1 MKMLRLFHGYALSSS
16 HQRHC
21 HIIRVVMR
29 MNISAATNKMAYL
42 RFVSRFRGSGRWY
55 IFVFSAPSGLQRSF
69 DFSRADANVGIGML
83 FSCFEQRDTLFRKDS
98 PREKKLINE
107 RKPRVLNFLIFI
119 GQKFLY
125 PRQGPAVGDR
135 T

>member
-16 HQRHC
+16 RQRQC

-42 RFVSRFRGSGRWY
+42 RFVSRFHGSGRWY
-55 IFVFSAPSGLQRSF
+55 IFVFLTPSRLQRSF
-69 DFSRADANVGIGML
+69 DFSRADTNVGIGML
-83 FSCFEQRDTLFRKDS
+83 LSRFEQRDTLFRKDS
-98 PREKKLINE
+98 SREKKLINQ
-107 RKPRVLNFLIFI
+107 RKSPVLNFLIFI
-119 GQKFLY
+119 RQKFLY
-125 PRQGPAVGDR
+125 PRQGSAVGNR